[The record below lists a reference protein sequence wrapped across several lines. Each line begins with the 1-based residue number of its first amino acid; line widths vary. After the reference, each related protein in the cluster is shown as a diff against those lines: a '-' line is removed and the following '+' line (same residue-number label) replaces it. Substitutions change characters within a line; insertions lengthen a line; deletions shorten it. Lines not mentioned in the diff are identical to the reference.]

1 MSLAHAAAEAPVET
15 ALHRAAP
22 ECKLVALLAFV
33 LAVAL
38 VPHGQV
44 LPYAVDA
51 LLLAAVAVWAR
62 ATPGFL
68 ARRLIVEVPFVAF
81 VVLLP
86 FVTAGPRVEVL
97 GLAVS
102 GDGLWTAWGILAKA
116 TLAVLATGVFAA
128 TTTGP
133 EIIAGMERLRAPRTL
148 TAVAGFAL
156 RYVQVVVEEMRRLQL
171 ARVARGDDA
180 RWLWQARAVA
190 RTAGSVTIRCFERGE
205 RVHTAML
212 ARGFDGRMPVLGLS
226 APAGVATWVVALA
239 CVAPAAVACVLAA
252 TAGTVTA

>member
-22 ECKLVALLAFV
+22 ECKLVALLGFV

-38 VPHGQV
+38 VPHGHV

-51 LLLAAVAVWAR
+51 LLLAGVAVWAR
-62 ATPGFL
+62 ATPAFL
-68 ARRLIVEVPFVAF
+68 ARRLLVEIPFVAF
-81 VVLLP
+81 VALLP

-97 GLAVS
+97 GVGLAE
-102 GDGLWTAWGILAKA
+102 DGLWTAWGIVAKA

-128 TTTGP
+128 TTTAP
-133 EIIAGMERLRAPRTL
+133 EIIAAMERLRAPRTL

-156 RYVQVVVEEMRRLQL
+156 RYVRVVAEEMRRLQQ
-171 ARVARGDDA
+171 ARVARGDDP
-180 RWLWQARAVA
+180 RWMWQTRTVA
-190 RTAGSVTIRCFERGE
+190 RTAGSLAVRCFERGE

-212 ARGFDGRMPVLGLS
+212 ARGFDGRMPVLGL
-226 APAGVATWVVALA
+226 ATPAGAEAWAV
-239 CVAPAAVACVLAA
+239 AVACVVPAAVGTLAA
-252 TAGTVTA
+252 